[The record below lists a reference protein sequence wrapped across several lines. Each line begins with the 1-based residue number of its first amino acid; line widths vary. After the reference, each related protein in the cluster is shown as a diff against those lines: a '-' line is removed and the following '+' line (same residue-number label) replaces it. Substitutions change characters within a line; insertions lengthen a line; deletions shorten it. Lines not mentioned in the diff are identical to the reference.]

1 MVSMYV
7 DHVEV
12 PKAILLK
19 QCLHCDKHNGQLILI
34 FSHKFLVNKGTL
46 FPVGNKT
53 WQDKTNQLEHMIH
66 FILPSYCVGLVVT
79 AP

>member
-1 MVSMYV
+1 MVLMYV
-7 DHVEV
+7 DHVGV
-12 PKAILLK
+12 PKAVLLK
-19 QCLHCDKHNGQLILI
+19 QSLHRDKHNGQLILI

-53 WQDKTNQLEHMIH
+53 WQDKTNQLEQMIH
-66 FILPSYCVGLVVT
+66 FILPRYCVSLVVI